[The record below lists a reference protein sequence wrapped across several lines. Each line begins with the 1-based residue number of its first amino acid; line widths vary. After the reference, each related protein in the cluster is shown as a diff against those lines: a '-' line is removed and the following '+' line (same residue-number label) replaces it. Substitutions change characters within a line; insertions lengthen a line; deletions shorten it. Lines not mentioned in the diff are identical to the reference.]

1 MSDKTVHC
9 NSSQYM
15 GITLAVVL
23 TFGATL
29 GFLLGKLQIWYGIEL
44 PNGFWGSAL
53 QGFLSGYL
61 GVQLNNKVFAYL
73 YKKQEI
79 YGGQFL
85 RTINKIG
92 WCCIAVW
99 AIVIYFIITKYS

>member
-9 NSSQYM
+9 NGSQYM

-23 TFGATL
+23 TFGAVL
-29 GFLLGKLQIWYGIEL
+29 GFLLGKLQIWYGVEWSG
-44 PNGFWGSAL
+44 GFWGSAL

-79 YGGQFL
+79 YGSQFL

-92 WCCIAVW
+92 WCCVGVW
-99 AIVIYFIITKYS
+99 AIVICLVAITYS